1 MRNLVCLLAILT
13 ASFSLAAE
21 PRSII
26 DESSPLETMA
36 SDFGLAD
43 GPAWY
48 GWGLTFPDVKGGKLF
63 RYFPKQKKVVTVH
76 DDIGRISASFYSHG
90 QLFLSDNGN
99 GVISRLNGREKV
111 QLTEAVGEGKTL
123 EKPNDLVVDQHG
135 GIYFTLTRQNKV
147 VYRKPDGKTTVAVDG
162 VISPNGITLSPDG
175 KTLYVAAYRP
185 KEIWQYGLDAPGKS
199 AFGSKFAVMDD
210 GEALG
215 ADGMTIDRAGNVY
228 CAGAT
233 DIWIWSPSG
242 KLLGKINCPTRPI
255 NCTFGDT
262 DMRSLYIT
270 GFGGLYR
277 QRMNTYGL
285 PAEPRHEEISGQ
297 TSSTRPST
305 AIPEGVELHANV
317 VYSKV
322 GDRKLLLDIARPKG
336 EEKNRPAIL
345 VVHGGGWLNGYK
357 DKFRAL
363 TLALA
368 KRGYVTAAIEYRLG
382 YEEKFP
388 AGIHDCFAA
397 VDFLF
402 HNADKYGIDRNRIG
416 AVGGSAGGHLV
427 GLMAT
432 GWADPKLHRENS
444 GYTSKPGSKPIPGS
458 SGFEHTRL
466 RAAIVM
472 AGPMEMISGSVA
484 ERSRAGTAN
493 SNVWL
498 GKTITQAPQLYATA
512 DAHVHIS
519 KASSPILFMVGEHDN
534 PSRNQPSR
542 DKLKEAGVWTGL
554 KVYKD
559 GKHGCWNQLPW
570 FTEMVAD
577 MDEFFGEQMK

>member
-1 MRNLVCLLAILT
+1 VRLTISLLT
-13 ASFSLAAE
+13 VLALSVSPSVKAQ
-21 PRSII
+21 SII
-26 DESSPLETMA
+26 DETSPLETIA
-36 SDFGLAD
+36 TDFGLAD
-43 GPAWY
+43 GPAWN
-48 GWGLTFPDVKGGKLF
+48 GWSLTFPDVKGGKLF
-63 RYFPKQKKVVTVH
+63 RYIPKQKKVVTVH
-76 DDIGRISASFYSHG
+76 GDIGRISASFFNRG
-90 QLFLSDNGN
+90 KLFLSDNGN
-99 GVISRLNGREKV
+99 GVISQLNGQKKV
-111 QLTEAVGEGKTL
+111 ELTKPVGEGKDL

-135 GIYFTLTRQNKV
+135 GVYFTLTRQNKV
-147 VYRKPDGKTTVAVDG
+147 AYRKPDGEMTIAVDG
-162 VISPNGITLSPDG
+162 VVSPNGITLSPNVQ
-175 KTLYVAAYRP
+175 TLYVAAYRP
-185 KEIWQYGLDAPGKS
+185 KEIWQYTIDVPGKTS
-199 AFGSKFAVMDD
+199 FNSKFATMDD

-233 DIWIWSPSG
+233 DIWIWNPSG
-242 KLLGKINCPTRPI
+242 KLLGKIKCPTRPI
-255 NCTFGDT
+255 NCTFGDS

-285 PAEPRHEEISGQ
+285 PAEPPHIDIAGEGTR
-297 TSSTRPST
+297 TRPST
-305 AIPEGVELHANV
+305 AIPKGVELHANI

-322 GDRKLLLDIARPKG
+322 GDRRLLLDIAMPAGGKQ
-336 EEKNRPAIL
+336 NRPAIL

-368 KRGYVTAAIEYRLG
+368 KRGYVTVAIEYRLG

-402 HNADKYGIDRNRIG
+402 NNAKKYGIDRSRIG

-432 GWADPKLHRENS
+432 GWADPKLHGGS
-444 GYTSKPGSKPIPGS
+444 DGFVSKPGSRLSPG

-484 ERSRAGTAN
+484 QKSRAGTAN

-519 KASSPILFMVGEHDN
+519 KLSSPILFMVGEHDN

-542 DKLKEAGVWTGL
+542 DKLKKAGVWTGL
-554 KVYKD
+554 KVYKE

-570 FTEMVAD
+570 FNDMVAD
-577 MDEFFGEQMK
+577 MDEFFGKQMR